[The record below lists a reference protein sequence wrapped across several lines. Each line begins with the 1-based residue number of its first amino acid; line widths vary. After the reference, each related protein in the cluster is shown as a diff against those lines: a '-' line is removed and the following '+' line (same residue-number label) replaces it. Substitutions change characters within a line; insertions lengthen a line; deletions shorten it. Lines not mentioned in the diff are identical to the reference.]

1 MKTIAFVAVLAWA
14 GPSLAQGTGPDG
26 AGAPVTKQRL
36 TPQALWEM
44 KRLGSP
50 QLSPD
55 GRSVVFTVQEW
66 SIEKNKSTTNLWLAD
81 VASGATRRLTA
92 AAVSDGSPRWDPAGR
107 RIAFTSKRGDDENA
121 ALYVMAV
128 DGGEPQEIVELPFAV
143 QQPQWMPDGQSLLVV
158 HHGHPATRRHAV
170 GQPTSRR

>member
-1 MKTIAFVAVLAWA
+1 MRKIALVALLAWA
-14 GPSLAQGTGPDG
+14 GPALAQVADPG
-26 AGAPVTKQRL
+26 ATKAPVVKQRL

-50 QLSPD
+50 QLAPD
-55 GRSVVFTVQEW
+55 GRSAVFTVQEW
-66 SIEKNKSTTNLWLAD
+66 SIAKNKSTTNLWLAD

-107 RIAFTSKRGDDENA
+107 RIAFTSKRGEDENA

-128 DGGEPQEIVELPFAV
+128 DGGEPQKIVELPFAV
-143 QQPQWMPDGQSLLVV
+143 QEPRWMPDGRGVLVV
-158 HHGHPATRRHAV
+158 TTVIPRLAGTLRP
-170 GQPTSRR
+170 PISRR